1 MTRRPGERAQALGRL
16 LGWVTVVGGGEWALY
31 GAGRGCLAGPPVAQP
46 MRWLPWLTHR
56 EPVTAAFGILRVVGL
71 VLGGYLLAVILLG
84 VAVRAAALACGAVG
98 RGARTLALVR
108 AVDLVTLPGLR
119 TVLEAAAGVG
129 VAAAVWATPTW
140 AAAEAPAPTVA
151 ASSASAPG
159 TEGATMQRLDSPSP
173 PMYAPDAA
181 RPQPPPAPPPPP
193 PPPASPAKGTWT
205 VVSGENLWA
214 IARSHLAA
222 EWGRTPSNA
231 EVARVWT
238 GLIEANRSRLRQPG
252 NADLIYPG
260 QELVLPPV
268 SAP

>member
-1 MTRRPGERAQALGRL
+1 MTRRPGELAQALGRL

-31 GAGRGCLAGPPVAQP
+31 GAGRGRLAGPPVAQP
-46 MRWLPWLTHR
+46 MRWSPWLTHR
-56 EPVTAAFGILRVVGL
+56 EPVTAAFGILRVVNF
-71 VLGGYLLAVILLG
+71 
-84 VAVRAAALACGAVG
+84 
-98 RGARTLALVR
+98 
-108 AVDLVTLPGLR
+108 
-119 TVLEAAAGVG
+119 AGVG

-231 EVARVWT
+231 EVARFWT
-238 GLIEANRSRLRQPG
+238 GLIEANRGRLRQPG
-252 NADLIYPG
+252 NAELIYPG